1 MGIILKVKS
10 GPQEGREIL
19 VRKGSTLLIGR
30 AAERVQFAVPHD
42 MHMSGV
48 HFAVER
54 GPNARPASST
64 QGYSV
69 PVLPLSS
76 GEIATKWAKLA
87 RQSCGTSAFSLSH
100 Q

>member
-48 HFAVER
+48 HFAVEC
-54 GPNARPASST
+54 GPGGCRVIDRKDTRHLFCP
-64 QGYSV
+64 SV
-69 PVLPLSS
+69 R
-76 GEIATKWAKLA
+76 E
-87 RQSCGTSAFSLSH
+87 R
-100 Q
+100 